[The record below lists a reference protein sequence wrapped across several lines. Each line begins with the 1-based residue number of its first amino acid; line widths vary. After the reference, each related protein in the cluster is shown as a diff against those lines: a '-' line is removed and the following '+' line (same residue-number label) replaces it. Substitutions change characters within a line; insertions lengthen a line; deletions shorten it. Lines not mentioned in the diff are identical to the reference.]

1 MQPRDKPRK
10 HRGTTGNKDRGGECF
25 ADVNRDLGQ
34 TQSAKDDNRIRNG
47 CTFSRQSSMVS
58 ATLLSSTS
66 PPSKSTSE
74 PLSRIHPGTMRVPR
88 PVPVCC
94 ETGGVTFKRRSVA
107 VEWRI
112 YKFASACSWCSPA
125 LGRPGRTCDR
135 DTTEKSDEARPVLL
149 SRSAETREKSDSEGA
164 PSLGGKSRSIGS
176 SPNGDTT
183 PDSDEVSIASPT
195 KEHRVLISS
204 RTASERTSNGTRVE
218 REEAGMLTAALRDV
232 GGGR

>member
-1 MQPRDKPRK
+1 
-10 HRGTTGNKDRGGECF
+10 
-25 ADVNRDLGQ
+25 
-34 TQSAKDDNRIRNG
+34 
-47 CTFSRQSSMVS
+47 MVS

-94 ETGGVTFKRRSVA
+94 EAGGVTFKCRSVA

-112 YKFASACSWCSPA
+112 YKFASACNWCSPA
-125 LGRPGRTCDR
+125 LERPGRTCDR
-135 DTTEKSDEARPVLL
+135 DTTEKSDEAGPV
-149 SRSAETREKSDSEGA
+149 SAETRENSDSEGA
-164 PSLGGKSRSIGS
+164 LSLGGKSRSIGS
-176 SPNGDTT
+176 SSNGDTT
-183 PDSDEVSIASPT
+183 PDSNEASIVSPT

>member
-1 MQPRDKPRK
+1 VVPPVTRIEEARVLRRSTGIYVQPKSVK
-10 HRGTTGNKDRGGECF
+10 GDR
-25 ADVNRDLGQ
+25 
-34 TQSAKDDNRIRNG
+34 RIRNDI
-47 CTFSRQSSMVS
+47 TFSKQSSMVS

-66 PPSKSTSE
+66 PPSNRTSG
-74 PLSRIHPGTMRVPR
+74 PLSRIHPGTMRVPW

-94 ETGGVTFKRRSVA
+94 EAGGVTFKCKFVA

-112 YKFASACSWCSPA
+112 YKFASTCSWCSPA
-125 LGRPGRTCDR
+125 LERPGRTCDR
-135 DTTEKSDEARPVLL
+135 DTTEKSEDAGPMLL

-164 PSLGGKSRSIGS
+164 LSEGGKSRSIGS
-176 SPNGDTT
+176 SPSGDTT
-183 PDSDEVSIASPT
+183 PDSIAVSMASPT

-218 REEAGMLTAALRDV
+218 REKAGMLTAALRDV